1 MKKIYILLMM
11 TIATSFVYAAGS
23 IDAQRFKPSVGL
35 KGMVV
40 TDTSESLEPLD
51 FGAFMYLHYDKDPFV
66 RNKSDGTQDKILD
79 NVFYGDALFTMGII
93 KNLEMGLALPFS
105 LDSSSDGSV
114 SDVSKFSLGDLRVG
128 IKYAL
133 PGIMVKNLGMGFK
146 LNIFLPTGDAK
157 SFNSSDGVNIES
169 GFLLDYRFDKF
180 LLAFNISYML
190 RLSDA
195 KMGNIKQNDE
205 VSFKLGGKYF
215 ITDDFEAMLELFGA
229 FQTVDAFNKKEETP
243 LELMLTANYYLGDI
257 KFTGGGAIGLVSG
270 VGTPL
275 FRVLV
280 GVGYVQRDNDRD
292 KDGILNKDDKCPDK
306 AEDKDGYEDTDGCP
320 DLDNDKDGILDTQDK
335 CPNKAEDKDGFEDT
349 DGCPDLD
356 NDKDGIV
363 DKDDKCPNKAETPNG
378 FKDEDGCPDED
389 PDPDKDGILNDKD
402 KCPDVAED
410 KDNFEDADGCP
421 DLDNDK
427 DGIVDTQDKCPN
439 KAEDKDGFEDE
450 DGCPDLDN
458 DKDGI
463 ADKDDK
469 CPNKAEVYNG
479 YKDADGCPDKG
490 KQLVKINVETK
501 KIEILQKVFFKS
513 GSARISRKSYKLLK
527 TVASTIKNSKEIKKV
542 IVEGHTD
549 DLGRAKSNKRLS
561 QRRAESVVKFLV
573 KKGVT
578 KSRLEAKGYGE
589 EKPIAPVKEL
599 IKKSKNKKKY
609 KWKERKVFLK
619 KLKKN
624 RSMNRRVE
632 FTIAE

>member
-1 MKKIYILLMM
+1 MKKLWFVLVFLLS
-11 TIATSFVYAAGS
+11 TSYLLAGG
-23 IDAQRFKPSVGL
+23 IDAQRFKPSIGL

-40 TDTSESLEPLD
+40 TDTSETLEPLD
-51 FGAFMYLHYDKDPFV
+51 FGGFLYLHYDKDPFV
-66 RNKSDGTQDKILD
+66 SVDENGKEDKILG
-79 NVFYGDALFTMGII
+79 NVFYGDALFTIGII
-93 KNLEMGLALPFS
+93 KNLEMGIVLPFS
-105 LDSSSDGSV
+105 LYSSSDGSAT
-114 SDVSKFSLGDLRVG
+114 DVSKYSLGDLRLG
-128 IKYAL
+128 LKYAF
-133 PGIMVKNLGMGFK
+133 PLGKLGVGFK
-146 LNIFLPTGDAK
+146 LNVYLPTGDAD
-157 SFNSSDGVNIES
+157 SFNSSDGVNIEP

-180 LLAFNISYML
+180 LLAFNVSYML
-190 RLSDA
+190 KLSDA

-205 VSFKLGGKYF
+205 ISFKFGGKYF
-215 ITDDFEAMLELFGA
+215 VTDDFELMLELFGA
-229 FQTVDAFNKKEETP
+229 FQTVDAFKKKEETP

-280 GVGYVQRDNDRD
+280 GIGYVQRDPDKD
-292 KDGILNKDDKCPDK
+292 KDGILNKDDKCPEK
-306 AEDKDGYEDTDGCP
+306 AEDKDG
-320 DLDNDKDGILDTQDK
+320 
-335 CPNKAEDKDGFEDT
+335 
-349 DGCPDLD
+349 
-356 NDKDGIV
+356 
-363 DKDDKCPNKAETPNG
+363 
-378 FKDEDGCPDED
+378 
-389 PDPDKDGILNDKD
+389 
-402 KCPDVAED
+402 
-410 KDNFEDADGCP
+410 FEDADGCP

-427 DGIVDTQDKCPN
+427 DGILDAQDKCPDKAEDKDGFKDEDGCPDLDNDNDGIEDSLDKCPNEAELVNNIEDEDGCPEKDTDNDGILDPVDKCPDVAEDKDGFEDKDGCPDTDNDKDGIVDAQDKCPN
-439 KAEDKDGFEDE
+439 KAEDKDGFKDE

-458 DKDGI
+458 DEDGKP
-463 ADKDDK
+463 DTEDK

-479 YKDADGCPDKG
+479 YKDEDGCPDKG

-527 TVASTIKNSKEIKKV
+527 AVASTIKNSTDIKKV

-549 DLGRAKSNKRLS
+549 DLGRDKSNKRLS

-573 KKGVT
+573 KQGVS
-578 KSRLEAKGYGE
+578 KERLIAKGYGE

-599 IKKSKNKKKY
+599 IKKSRNKKQY
-609 KWKERKVFLK
+609 KWKERKKFLK